1 MIEFKAVSK
10 TYNGKVKALD
20 NMNFTVGE
28 GELVGFIGPNG
39 SGKTTTIKLLSGVLT
54 PDKGTILVNGFDVNK
69 EPLKA
74 KASIGYI
81 ADNPDV
87 FLRLKGIEFLNF
99 IGDVYKTPADER
111 KKTIDELAER
121 FELQNALNSQIL
133 SYSHGMRQKLMV
145 IAALMHKP
153 KVWILDEP
161 MTGLDPKSSFELKAL
176 MREHTQA
183 GNSVFFSTHVLEVAE
198 KLCDKVVIIKKGH
211 KLYDGTLAELEK
223 RNKDK
228 NLEDIFLELTGKK

>member
-20 NMNFTVGE
+20 NMNFTVGD

-54 PDKGTILVNGFDVNK
+54 PDKGTIKVNGFDVGK

-99 IGDVYKTPADER
+99 IVCDFLKSIEILLIFLLEQSV
-111 KKTIDELAER
+111 IL
-121 FELQNALNSQIL
+121 FFLFFLVLLNKGIPINSTFL
-133 SYSHGMRQKLMV
+133 NEWWKLV
-145 IAALMHKP
+145 
-153 KVWILDEP
+153 
-161 MTGLDPKSSFELKAL
+161 
-176 MREHTQA
+176 
-183 GNSVFFSTHVLEVAE
+183 
-198 KLCDKVVIIKKGH
+198 
-211 KLYDGTLAELEK
+211 
-223 RNKDK
+223 
-228 NLEDIFLELTGKK
+228 NLEPIFDFLLLWSHQRLICILVSLLIWITTNKL